1 MGGVTPAHG
10 LPYPTGNDRVAEG
23 DNAIQALAVKVD
35 SELSERDA
43 TIGAQGT
50 TISNQGTTIT
60 ANAAKVDQRARYV
73 TTTGARYVANTFAIA
88 ALNAG
93 ASSGPQTVT
102 FPAGAGF
109 TSAPV
114 VVATTG
120 NGRLSL
126 AITATT
132 TTGFT
137 YTTDNWS
144 PGNSGTG
151 VGRYVAVGPGA

>member
-1 MGGVTPAHG
+1 MGGTTPTHG
-10 LPYPTGNDRVAEG
+10 LPYPTGSDRVAEG
-23 DNAIQALAVKVD
+23 DNAIQALAVKLD

-60 ANAAKVDQRARYV
+60 ANAAKVDQRARFV
-73 TTTGARYVANTFAIA
+73 TTTVARYVAATFSIPSVPSM
-88 ALNAG
+88 G
-93 ASSGPQTVT
+93 SVGPTTVT
-102 FPAGAGF
+102 FPAGSGF

-114 VVATTG
+114 VVAIPSS
-120 NGRLSL
+120 GRMGL

-137 YTTDNWS
+137 YVADNWS
-144 PGNSGTG
+144 PATAGAATA
-151 VGRYVAVGPGA
+151 RYIAVGPGA